1 MGQEMQFSYGD
12 AEIRAELHK
21 KKFDRYSEREDVL
34 VVNEL
39 GLAHAKSRIDIAVI
53 NGCIHGYEIKS
64 DKDNLIRF
72 ASQLDTY
79 RRTLSKLTVVS
90 ASKHIPEI
98 LHELPA
104 WRGLIEVKIGPR
116 GGIHFITL
124 RRAGQNPDVEM
135 TMMAHL
141 LWHSEATELLLDK
154 GASRKNLRRP
164 RRELYTMIADAMS
177 EKEITRA
184 IRDKMQSRKG
194 WRVEP
199 VLHSYGG

>member
-1 MGQEMQFSYGD
+1 MQFSYGD

-21 KKFDRYSEREDVL
+21 KKFDRYAEREDVL

-39 GLAHAKSRIDIAVI
+39 GLAHAKSRIDIAII

-98 LHELPA
+98 LDKLPT
-104 WRGLIEVKIGPR
+104 WCGLIEVKIGPR

-124 RRAGQNPDVEM
+124 RRAEQNPDVER

-141 LWHSEATELLLDK
+141 LWHSEATELLLDQ
-154 GASRKNLRRP
+154 GASRKSLRRP
-164 RRELYTMIADAMS
+164 RRELYDMIADAMS

-184 IRDKMQSRKG
+184 IRDKMRSRKG

-199 VLHSYGG
+199 KLHSYGG